1 MKKTL
6 ILLSLAAA
14 LLCNC
19 GGSDDKGQKTD
30 KGGKITV
37 VEPTTALGAPNDD
50 IALLQL
56 KPGKLITL
64 KQVNPANCKRAAA
77 AGMCIDIMAQDAT
90 LFAEGMTDA
99 KLDALFSEAGAAI
112 GSAAASLWGIH
123 LPYRTYDISATD
135 EAARA
140 TAVAKLKTV
149 INLSMKYMRPKH
161 FVIHP
166 STGTILTDGND
177 FAARKDQSRKSLSEL
192 QAYIVSCNSAHG
204 LNTILCVENCP
215 RSVAYDAETM
225 LDLLGSEGLE
235 QVRVCLDT
243 GHALIPLNG
252 AYINPTRNGDAIAI
266 LRKLGTRLGTLHIQ
280 QNPGAEGESGTLDK
294 HLQPYSGGLIDW
306 GEFYYELLKN
316 NRYRGCFLYE
326 VSFTDTY
333 NGTAA
338 TIESAKANYTGLI
351 YPAFTNRL
359 NRQ

>member
-6 ILLSLAAA
+6 IFPLLAAA

-19 GGSDDKGQKTD
+19 GGSDDKGPETGD
-30 KGGKITV
+30 GKITV
-37 VEPTTALGAPNDD
+37 IEPTTTLGAPNDD
-50 IALLQL
+50 ISRLQL

-64 KQVNPANCKRAAA
+64 KQVNTANCKRAAA

-90 LFAEGMTDA
+90 VFAEGMTDA

-135 EAARA
+135 ETARA
-140 TAVAKLKTV
+140 IAVSKLKTV
-149 INLSMKYMRPKH
+149 INSAMKHMSPKH

-166 STGTILTDGND
+166 STGTILTTGND
-177 FAARKDQSRKSLSEL
+177 FAARKARSRKSLKEL
-192 QAYIVSCNSAHG
+192 QAYIASCNSTYG

-225 LDLLGSEGLE
+225 LALLSGEGLE

-252 AYINPTRNGDAIAI
+252 SYINPTRNGDAVAI

-280 QNPGAEGESGTLDK
+280 QNPGAEGQSGTLDK
-294 HLQPYSGGLIDW
+294 HLQPYDGGLIDW

-333 NGTAA
+333 DGTTA
-338 TIESAKANYTGLI
+338 TIESAKANYTGLV
-351 YPAFTNRL
+351 YPAFTHRL